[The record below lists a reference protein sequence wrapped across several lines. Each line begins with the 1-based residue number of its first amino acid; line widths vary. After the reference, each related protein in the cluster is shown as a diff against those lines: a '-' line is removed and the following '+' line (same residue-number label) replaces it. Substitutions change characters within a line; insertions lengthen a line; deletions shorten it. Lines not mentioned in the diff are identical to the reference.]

1 MLRPDPVQRPRLVEI
16 RDNLIARIT
25 EAGQEGWLGEIE
37 GLEVS
42 LAGAE
47 EKLAQLDAVE
57 SKTVA
62 RSISGCRHSR
72 SLVAPADQTLHSFR
86 GLSRVEGTSRRS
98 DRTIWCQ
105 KPLPFRT

>member
-42 LAGAE
+42 LASTE
-47 EKLAQLDAVE
+47 EKLAQLDVVE
-57 SKTVA
+57 ERSRRTVDLG
-62 RSISGCRHSR
+62 IS
-72 SLVAPADQTLHSFR
+72 LHSFP
-86 GLSRVEGTSRRS
+86 GSCSSSVKASAY
-98 DRTIWCQ
+98 
-105 KPLPFRT
+105 